1 MGRWFLP
8 ETPDVVGMLCGQVE
22 TTHEALSA
30 FASWARGDAA
40 QADRLRE
47 LEHQAD
53 DEKRELWRAL
63 RSAFV
68 TPLDAEDL
76 FVLSA
81 GIDELLNGVKDTT
94 REAEVM
100 SIAPDDALAEMADLL
115 VQGVEHLRDAF
126 TALNETKRDE
136 VATAAADHAVKC
148 VRQIERVYRRAMPLL
163 FEHEDL
169 KEALGRR
176 ELYWRLV
183 AVSEQMRAI
192 AERVWYAVV
201 KEA

>member
-8 ETPDVVGMLCGQVE
+8 ETPDVVGMLCTQVE
-22 TTHEALSA
+22 TTRKGMAA
-30 FASWARGDAA
+30 FAAWTRGDAA
-40 QADRLRE
+40 QSDTLRA
-47 LEHQAD
+47 LEHSAD
-53 DEKRELWRAL
+53 EEKRELWRAL

-76 FVLSA
+76 FALSA
-81 GIDELLNGVKDTT
+81 GLDELLNGVKDTT
-94 REAEVM
+94 REAELM
-100 SIAPDDALAEMADLL
+100 SIAPDDALVQMADLL
-115 VQGVEHLRDAF
+115 IEGVDHLRDAF
-126 TALNETKRDE
+126 QALNEGKHDE
-136 VATAAADHAVKC
+136 TATTAADQTVKC
-148 VRQIERVYRRAMPLL
+148 VRLMERVYRRAMPTL
-163 FEHEDL
+163 FEHEEL

-176 ELYWRLV
+176 ELYWRLL

>member
-8 ETPDVVGMLCGQVE
+8 ETPDVVGMLCDQVE
-22 TTHEALSA
+22 TTHEGLVT
-30 FASWARGDAA
+30 FAAWARSDAS
-40 QADRLRE
+40 QVDRLRE

-63 RSAFV
+63 RAAFV

-81 GIDELLNGVKDTT
+81 GLDELLNGVKDTT
-94 REAEVM
+94 REAEIM
-100 SIAPDDALAEMADLL
+100 SIAPDEALAEMADLL
-115 VQGVEHLRDAF
+115 IEGVEHLRDAF
-126 TALNETKRDE
+126 RALNETKHDDT
-136 VATAAADHAVKC
+136 ATAAADQTVKC
-148 VRQIERVYRRAMPLL
+148 VRLIERVYRRAMATL
-163 FEHEDL
+163 FEDRDI
-169 KEALGRR
+169 KEALSRR

-183 AVSEQMRAI
+183 SVSEQMRAI

>member
-8 ETPDVVGMLCGQVE
+8 DTPDVVGMLCGQVE
-22 TTHEALSA
+22 TTHEGMVA
-30 FASWARGDAA
+30 FAAWARGDVA
-40 QADRLRE
+40 QADVVRE
-47 LEHQAD
+47 LEHRAD
-53 DEKRELWRAL
+53 GEKRALWRAL
-63 RSAFV
+63 RTAFV

-81 GIDELLNGVKDTT
+81 GLDELLNGVKDTT
-94 REAEVM
+94 REAEIM
-100 SIAPDDALAEMADLL
+100 AIAPDDALAEMADLL
-115 VQGVEHLRDAF
+115 AEGVEHLRDAF
-126 TALNETKRDE
+126 RALNEKDHDE
-136 VATAAADHAVKC
+136 TATAAADAAVKC
-148 VRQIERVYRRAMPLL
+148 VRMIERVYRRAMPIL
-163 FEHEDL
+163 FEHAEL

>member
-81 GIDELLNGVKDTT
+81 GLDELVNGVKDTT

-163 FEHEDL
+163 FEREDL